1 MAPDPLTAPFDRA
14 LARYERPLVSYART
28 ITGELESARDAVQE
42 TFLRLSKQDLP
53 ALEPRLAAW
62 LFCVCR
68 NCAIDQKRR
77 VVRFAAEGLDDDTP
91 DGGPSPADQARTDEE
106 ATHLRALVGRLPETQ
121 RELVRLKFDVGLS
134 YREIG
139 EVMRM
144 SVSNVGVQLHHAV
157 ETLRRQ
163 WRQIQNPRA
172 ATTLPLP

>member
-1 MAPDPLTAPFDRA
+1 MAPDSSLAAFDRA
-14 LARYERPLVSYART
+14 LARFERPLVSYAKT
-28 ITGELESARDAVQE
+28 ITGDLESARDAVQE
-42 TFLRLSKQDLP
+42 TFLRLARQDVA

-77 VVRFAAEGLDDDTP
+77 VVRFSADGLDDETP
-91 DGGPSPADQARTDEE
+91 AGGPSPSEQAGTSEE
-106 ATHLRALVGRLPETQ
+106 ITHLRSLVSRLPETQ
-121 RELVRLKFDVGLS
+121 RELVRLKFDAGLS

-157 ETLRRQ
+157 QTLRAQ
-163 WRQIQNPRA
+163 WRQLQTPRVN
-172 ATTLPLP
+172 PLPQP